1 MAIIDMRPKKG
12 TILYELLRLGL
23 SFESKSLDGHNVWIN
38 YQTQLRAE
46 FDTNAEGTVIEGVKL
61 TDLVTRITKIV
72 TVEELSTTSSII
84 TWTRKN
90 PFGHTENGGSENGG
104 SDTGGSSIDLNQ

>member
-1 MAIIDMRPKKG
+1 MAIIDMRPAKG

-46 FDTNAEGTVIEGVKL
+46 FDTDAEGALIEGVRL
-61 TDLVTRITKIV
+61 TDLVTRISKIV
-72 TVEELSTTSSII
+72 TIEDLANTSEII
-84 TWTRKN
+84 TWTSKN
-90 PFGHTENGGSENGG
+90 PTGPTEDGG
-104 SDTGGSSIDLNQ
+104 SDLDITQ

>member
-1 MAIIDMRPKKG
+1 MAVIDMRPAKG

-23 SFESKSLDGHNVWIN
+23 TFESKSLDGHNVWVN

-46 FDTNAEGTVIEGVKL
+46 FDTDAEGTVIEGVRL

-72 TVEELSTTSSII
+72 TVEELTNTSSIV
-84 TWTRKN
+84 TWTSKN
-90 PFGHTENGGSENGG
+90 PVGPTENGGSELDI
-104 SDTGGSSIDLNQ
+104 SK

>member
-1 MAIIDMRPKKG
+1 MAIIDMRPAKG

-46 FDTNAEGTVIEGVKL
+46 FDTDGEGNLIEGVRL
-61 TDLVTRITKIV
+61 TDLVTRISKIV
-72 TVEELSTTSSII
+72 TIEDLATTSEII
-84 TWTRKN
+84 TWTSKN
-90 PFGHTENGGSENGG
+90 PVGPDENGG
-104 SDTGGSSIDLNQ
+104 SDLDITE

>member
-1 MAIIDMRPKKG
+1 MAIIDMRPAKG

-46 FDTNAEGTVIEGVKL
+46 FDTDAEGNLIEGVRL
-61 TDLVTRITKIV
+61 TDLVTRISKIV
-72 TVEELSTTSSII
+72 TIEDLANTSEII
-84 TWTRKN
+84 TWTSKN
-90 PFGHTENGGSENGG
+90 PTGPTENG
-104 SDTGGSSIDLNQ
+104 TDLDITQ

>member
-1 MAIIDMRPKKG
+1 MKEAIMAIIDMRPAKG

-46 FDTNAEGTVIEGVKL
+46 FDTDAEGNLVEGVRL
-61 TDLVTRITKIV
+61 TDLVTRISKIV
-72 TVEELSTTSSII
+72 TIEDLATTSEII
-84 TWTRKN
+84 TWTSKN
-90 PFGHTENGGSENGG
+90 PTGPTENG
-104 SDTGGSSIDLNQ
+104 DQSIDITK

>member
-46 FDTNAEGTVIEGVKL
+46 FDTDAEGNLIEGVRL

-84 TWTRKN
+84 TWASKN
-90 PFGHTENGGSENGG
+90 PFGHTENGGSDTGG
-104 SDTGGSSIDLNQ
+104 SDTDGSSIDINQ

>member
-1 MAIIDMRPKKG
+1 MKEAIMAIIDMRPKKG

-46 FDTNAEGTVIEGVKL
+46 FDTDAEGNLIEGVRL
-61 TDLVTRITKIV
+61 TDLVTRISKIV
-72 TVEELSTTSSII
+72 TVEELATTSSII
-84 TWTRKN
+84 TWTSKN
-90 PFGHTENGGSENGG
+90 PTGSTEN
-104 SDTGGSSIDLNQ
+104 DDPSIDITE

>member
-46 FDTNAEGTVIEGVKL
+46 FDTDGEGNLIEGVRL

-72 TVEELSTTSSII
+72 TIEDLVNASKII
-84 TWTRKN
+84 TWASKN
-90 PFGHTENGGSENGG
+90 TVGPTE
-104 SDTGGSSIDLNQ
+104 DDDPPIDITE

>member
-46 FDTNAEGTVIEGVKL
+46 FDTNAEGTLIEGVRL

-72 TVEELSTTSSII
+72 TVEELYNASSII
-84 TWTRKN
+84 TWASKN
-90 PFGHTENGGSENGG
+90 PVGPTENGGS
-104 SDTGGSSIDLNQ
+104 DLDITE

>member
-46 FDTNAEGTVIEGVKL
+46 FDTNAEGTLIEGVKL
-61 TDLVTRITKIV
+61 TDLVTRISKIV
-72 TVEELSTTSSII
+72 TIEDLANTSEII
-84 TWTRKN
+84 TWTSKN
-90 PFGHTENGGSENGG
+90 PTGPTEDGG
-104 SDTGGSSIDLNQ
+104 SDLDITE

>member
-46 FDTNAEGTVIEGVKL
+46 FDTDAEGNLIEGVRL
-61 TDLVTRITKIV
+61 TDLVTRIAKIV
-72 TVEELSTTSSII
+72 TVEELATTSSII
-84 TWTRKN
+84 TWTSKN
-90 PFGHTENGGSENGG
+90 PTGPTE
-104 SDTGGSSIDLNQ
+104 DDDPPIDITE

>member
-23 SFESKSLDGHNVWIN
+23 SFESKSLDGHNVWID

-46 FDTNAEGTVIEGVKL
+46 FDTDAEGNLIEGVRL
-61 TDLVTRITKIV
+61 TDLVTRISKIV

-84 TWTRKN
+84 TWTSKN
-90 PFGHTENGGSENGG
+90 PTGPTEDGG
-104 SDTGGSSIDLNQ
+104 SDLDITE

>member
-1 MAIIDMRPKKG
+1 MAVIDMRPKRG

-23 SFESKSLDGHNVWIN
+23 TFDSKTLDGHNVWVN

-46 FDTNAEGTVIEGVKL
+46 FDTNAEGTVVEGVKL

-72 TVEELSTTSSII
+72 TVEELASTSSII
-84 TWTRKN
+84 TWTSKN
-90 PFGHTENGGSENGG
+90 PIGHTENGGTN
-104 SDTGGSSIDLNQ
+104 TGGSSIDINK

>member
-46 FDTNAEGTVIEGVKL
+46 FDTDAEGALIEGVRL
-61 TDLVTRITKIV
+61 TDLVTRISKIV
-72 TVEELSTTSSII
+72 TIEDLANTSEII
-84 TWTRKN
+84 TWTSKN
-90 PFGHTENGGSENGG
+90 PTGPTEDGG
-104 SDTGGSSIDLNQ
+104 SDLDITQ

>member
-46 FDTNAEGTVIEGVKL
+46 FDTDAEGNLIEGVRL
-61 TDLVTRITKIV
+61 TDLVTRISKIV

-84 TWTRKN
+84 TWTSKN
-90 PFGHTENGGSENGG
+90 PVGPTEDGG
-104 SDTGGSSIDLNQ
+104 SDLDITE

>member
-1 MAIIDMRPKKG
+1 MAVIDMRPKSG

-23 SFESKSLDGHNVWIN
+23 TFDSKTLDGHNVWVN

-46 FDTNAEGTVIEGVKL
+46 FDTDAEGNVVDGVKL

-72 TVEELSTTSSII
+72 TVEELASTSSII
-84 TWTRKN
+84 TWT
-90 PFGHTENGGSENGG
+90 SENPIG
-104 SDTGGSSIDLNQ
+104 STDTGGSDLDLSK

>member
-1 MAIIDMRPKKG
+1 MAIIDMRPAKG

-46 FDTNAEGTVIEGVKL
+46 FDTDAEGTLIEGVRL
-61 TDLVTRITKIV
+61 TDLVTRISKIV
-72 TVEELSTTSSII
+72 TIEDLANTSEII
-84 TWTRKN
+84 TWTSKN
-90 PFGHTENGGSENGG
+90 PTGPTEDGG
-104 SDTGGSSIDLNQ
+104 SDLDITQ

>member
-1 MAIIDMRPKKG
+1 MAIIDMRPKRG

-23 SFESKSLDGHNVWIN
+23 TFESKSLDGHNIWVN

-46 FDTNAEGTVIEGVKL
+46 FDTDAEGNVVEGVKL

-72 TVEELSTTSSII
+72 TVEELASTSSII
-84 TWTRKN
+84 TWTSKN
-90 PFGHTENGGSENGG
+90 PVGPTENGGT
-104 SDTGGSSIDLNQ
+104 DTGGSSIDINK

>member
-23 SFESKSLDGHNVWIN
+23 TFESKSLDGHNVWVN

-46 FDTNAEGTVIEGVKL
+46 FDTDADGNLIEGVRL
-61 TDLVTRITKIV
+61 TDLVTRISKIV
-72 TVEELSTTSSII
+72 TVEDLANTSEII
-84 TWTRKN
+84 TWTSKN
-90 PFGHTENGGSENGG
+90 PTGPTENDG
-104 SDTGGSSIDLNQ
+104 SDTGGSSIDINQ

>member
-23 SFESKSLDGHNVWIN
+23 TFESKNLDGHNIWVDYN
-38 YQTQLRAE
+38 TQLRAE
-46 FDTNAEGTVIEGVKL
+46 FDTDAEGTVIEGVTL

-72 TVEELSTTSSII
+72 TVDELASTSSII
-84 TWTRKN
+84 TWTSKN
-90 PFGHTENGGSENGG
+90 PIGSTDTGG
-104 SDTGGSSIDLNQ
+104 SDTSGPSIDLNQ

>member
-23 SFESKSLDGHNVWIN
+23 SFESKSLDGHNVWVN
-38 YQTQLRAE
+38 YQTQLRAD
-46 FDTNAEGTVIEGVKL
+46 FDTDAEGNVIEGVKL

-84 TWTRKN
+84 TWASKN

-104 SDTGGSSIDLNQ
+104 SDTGGPSIDITQ

>member
-1 MAIIDMRPKKG
+1 MAVIDMRPAKG

-46 FDTNAEGTVIEGVKL
+46 FDTDGEGNLIEGVRL
-61 TDLVTRITKIV
+61 TDLVTRISKIV
-72 TVEELSTTSSII
+72 TIDQLANTSEII
-84 TWTRKN
+84 TWTSKN
-90 PFGHTENGGSENGG
+90 PTGPTEDGG
-104 SDTGGSSIDLNQ
+104 SDLDITE

>member
-1 MAIIDMRPKKG
+1 MKEAIMAIIDMRPAKG

-46 FDTNAEGTVIEGVKL
+46 FDTDGEGNLIEGVRL
-61 TDLVTRITKIV
+61 TDLVTRISKIV
-72 TVEELSTTSSII
+72 TIEDLANTSEII
-84 TWTRKN
+84 TWTSKN
-90 PFGHTENGGSENGG
+90 PTGPTENG
-104 SDTGGSSIDLNQ
+104 DPAIDITQ